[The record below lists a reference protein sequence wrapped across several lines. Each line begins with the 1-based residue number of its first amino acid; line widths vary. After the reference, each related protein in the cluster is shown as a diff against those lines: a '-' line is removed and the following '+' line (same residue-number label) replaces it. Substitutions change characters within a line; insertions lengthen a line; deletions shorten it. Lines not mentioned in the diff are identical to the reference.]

1 MKIVGIIPA
10 RLASTRLPNKPL
22 VDICGLPMIVRV
34 WQNVCHAKNLSEVI
48 VTAPDQEIIDIVRS
62 HGGRA
67 ELTSDKHRSGTD
79 RLAELVERIECDAVV
94 NIQGDEPLLPAD
106 LVDAAANPLLTDPSV
121 QMASLMCPAT
131 PEELKNP
138 NNVKVVT
145 ALNGDAL
152 YFTRSEVPYRRNESS
167 MTSYKHIGVYA
178 YTRQTLLQL
187 SQWAPTPLEMAESLE
202 QLRALENGIR
212 IRMARVAF
220 SPVGVDTPADLE
232 RVRQVFTRKGERDLS

>member
-10 RLASTRLPNKPL
+10 RMASTRLPNKPL
-22 VDICGLPMIVRV
+22 VDIAGLPMIVRV
-34 WQNVCHAKNLSEVI
+34 WQNACLAQSLSEVI
-48 VTAPDQEIIDIVRS
+48 VTAPDQQIIDVVRS

-79 RLAELVERIECDAVV
+79 RLAELVERIDCDAVV
-94 NIQGDEPLLPAD
+94 NIQGDEPLLPAE
-106 LVDAAANPLLTDPSV
+106 LINAAAQPLLADPNV
-121 QMASLMCPAT
+121 KMASLMCPGTA
-131 PEELKNP
+131 EELSNP

-152 YFTRSEVPYRRNESS
+152 YFTRSEVPYRRNE
-167 MTSYKHIGVYA
+167 TGIVSYKHIGVYA
-178 YTRQTLLQL
+178 YTRETLLTL
-187 SQWAPTPLEMAESLE
+187 SKLPPSPLELAESLE

-212 IRMARVAF
+212 IRMAKVAF

-232 RVRQVFTRKGERDLS
+232 RVRQVFARKGERELN

>member
-10 RLASTRLPNKPL
+10 RMASTRLPNKPL
-22 VDICGLPMIVRV
+22 VDIAGLPMIVRV
-34 WQNVCHAKNLSEVI
+34 WQNACFAKSLSEVI
-48 VTAPDQEIIDIVRS
+48 VTAPDQQIIDVVRS

-79 RLAELVERIECDAVV
+79 RLAELVERIDCDAVV
-94 NIQGDEPLLPAD
+94 NIQGDEPLLPAE
-106 LVDAAANPLLTDPSV
+106 LINAAAQPLLTDPSV
-121 QMASLMCPAT
+121 KMASLMCPAT
-131 PEELKNP
+131 ADELGNP

-167 MTSYKHIGVYA
+167 ILSYKHIGVYA
-178 YTRQTLLQL
+178 YTRETLLTL
-187 SQWAPTPLEMAESLE
+187 SQLPPSPLELAESLE

-212 IRMARVAF
+212 IRMAKVAF

-232 RVRQVFTRKGERDLS
+232 RVRQVFARKGERELN